1 MKNMN
6 PSTGKEADYLAYEE
20 DKPIDYKYYF
30 FLLQKNFYVVFT
42 FFVIAV
48 TLASIYAFKI
58 PDTYVAAAQLIVENA
73 DNPFEE
79 KGPYGAGRQ
88 DMSMEYFKTQEQI
101 LIGRPILTEVAD
113 VLNLKKFFEV
123 KTQEAAVDRVR
134 SLVFAAQM
142 PRSRIFIVSAKT
154 GDPKL
159 AASLANEIAKAYIRK
174 SFKDSLYY
182 SREILTWLEQAEES
196 KTGKITVEDPFG
208 KPREVSYQDLID
220 TLPAVQSSETLRS
233 LREKESELTAEIESL
248 SLQFRDK
255 HPVMIKAKANL
266 KFIQDSL
273 GNEVKGIIKSLKVK
287 ARGKYKADPAR
298 ILEEARVPAQ
308 PIPVSR
314 QKIILMAG
322 LVEIFLSF
330 LIIFLID
337 HFDDTIHSMEDL
349 QRRGILLPFLGPVPM
364 LKGKARAREAAMLYA
379 ASSDAEKSELAE
391 SFRYLRVAIN
401 FSAPPEALKTLMLT
415 SCVPHEGKS
424 FVSQNIAMSLAR
436 DGNRTLLI
444 DCDLRRPVLHRAFR
458 LENDSGLTNYLTG
471 NLDLDAVVKE
481 TFVENLFVIPSGP
494 VSPNP
499 AEILGSERM
508 VKALELARQKYD
520 RIIVDCPPL
529 TGIGDGF
536 VVGGLIGHT
545 ILVVAAGKT
554 PADLI
559 RHTQSHLDKAG
570 VKILGMILNMMDV
583 DKERHAGYT
592 KYYYHT
598 YTRYYN
604 REGDSN

>member
-1 MKNMN
+1 V
-6 PSTGKEADYLAYEE
+6 SKEADYLAYEE
-20 DKPIDYKYYF
+20 EKPIDYKYYF
-30 FLLQKNFYVVFT
+30 FLFRKNFYVIFT

-58 PDTYVAAAQLIVENA
+58 PDTYTTYSQIIVENA
-73 DNPFEE
+73 DNPFADSANFNER
-79 KGPYGAGRQ
+79 GRPQ
-88 DMSMEYFKTQEQI
+88 DMSMEFFKTQEQI
-101 LIGRPILTEVAD
+101 MMGRAILGEVVDALSLD
-113 VLNLKKFFEV
+113 KYFEV
-123 KTQEAAVDRVR
+123 KTKERAVDRIQGMITV
-134 SLVFAAQM
+134 SQI
-142 PRSRIFIVSAKT
+142 PRSRIFNINARSP
-154 GDPKL
+154 DPKL
-159 AASLANEIAKAYIRK
+159 SASLTNEIARAYIRK
-174 SFKDSLYY
+174 SFKDGLYY
-182 SREILTWLEQAEES
+182 SQEILTWLEQAEQS
-196 KTGKITVEDPFG
+196 KTGKITVSDPFG
-208 KPREVSYQDLID
+208 KAREVSYQDLID

-233 LREKESELTAEIESL
+233 LREKESEMIAEIQSL
-248 SLQFRDK
+248 GLQFRDK

-273 GNEVKGIIKSLKVK
+273 QSEVSTIIRGLKVK
-287 ARGKYKADPAR
+287 ARGKYKSDPAR
-298 ILEEARVPAQ
+298 ILEEARVPTQ
-308 PIPVSR
+308 PVPVAR
-314 QKIILMAG
+314 KKIILLAA
-322 LVEIFLSF
+322 LLEIFLSC
-330 LIIFLID
+330 LIIFLVD

-349 QRRGILLPFLGPVPM
+349 QRKGILLPFLGPVPM
-364 LKGKARAREAAMLYA
+364 LKGKARSHESAMLYA
-379 ASSDAEKSELAE
+379 TSADAGKSELAE
-391 SFRYLRVAIN
+391 AFRYLRVAIN
-401 FSAPPEALKTLMLT
+401 FSAPPEALKNLMLT

-444 DCDLRRPVLHRAFR
+444 DCDLRRPTVHRAFR
-458 LENDSGLTNYLTG
+458 LDNDSGLTNYLTG
-471 NLDLDAVVKE
+471 NLDLEAVVKE

-508 VKALELARQKYD
+508 VKLLELARQKYD

-554 PADLI
+554 PAELI
-559 RHTQSHLDKAG
+559 RHTQAHLDKAG

-583 DKERHAGYT
+583 DKERHSGYT

-604 REGDSN
+604 REGDPEKT